1 MKCGTVSIMGRPNV
15 GKSTLLNALLNVKL
29 AITTDKAGTTRN
41 IIQGI
46 YQDQDSQI
54 IFIDTPGIH
63 KPLNK
68 LETILNSK
76 SYQNIE
82 NSDVIL
88 LLIDATTGFGKG
100 DKFILDK
107 IKENK
112 DAKVFLILNKVDK
125 VNNEK
130 LLKIITSTKD
140 LYDFSE
146 IIPISALK
154 HESLDDL
161 IKTLKKYLPLNE
173 PIFKNDE
180 LTNLPVKF
188 IMAEFVREKLMQLT
202 EKEIPHTVTCYTE
215 EYKEEDNLVKLS
227 VLIVVDRAN
236 LKKIIIGKQG
246 KMLKEVGTLA
256 RHDMEEF
263 LGKKV
268 YLNLY
273 VKTIENWRD
282 KEKYLIELGLDDK
295 NA

>member
-100 DKFILDK
+100 DKFILDN
-107 IKENK
+107 IK
-112 DAKVFLILNKVDK
+112 
-125 VNNEK
+125 
-130 LLKIITSTKD
+130 
-140 LYDFSE
+140 
-146 IIPISALK
+146 
-154 HESLDDL
+154 
-161 IKTLKKYLPLNE
+161 
-173 PIFKNDE
+173 
-180 LTNLPVKF
+180 
-188 IMAEFVREKLMQLT
+188 
-202 EKEIPHTVTCYTE
+202 
-215 EYKEEDNLVKLS
+215 
-227 VLIVVDRAN
+227 
-236 LKKIIIGKQG
+236 
-246 KMLKEVGTLA
+246 
-256 RHDMEEF
+256 
-263 LGKKV
+263 
-268 YLNLY
+268 
-273 VKTIENWRD
+273 
-282 KEKYLIELGLDDK
+282 
-295 NA
+295 